1 MILLPLKHQLQ
12 NCPGLGPSCPFCYGL
27 SIPGVS
33 GLRAWHVNH
42 VWSAAGREKDI
53 VLAVGTMGEDDEARP
68 AQVSAEMLGIINMQ
82 NI

>member
-1 MILLPLKHQLQ
+1 M
-12 NCPGLGPSCPFCYGL
+12 GSPF
-27 SIPGVS
+27 PGVS

-53 VLAVGTMGEDDEARP
+53 VLAVGTMGEDD